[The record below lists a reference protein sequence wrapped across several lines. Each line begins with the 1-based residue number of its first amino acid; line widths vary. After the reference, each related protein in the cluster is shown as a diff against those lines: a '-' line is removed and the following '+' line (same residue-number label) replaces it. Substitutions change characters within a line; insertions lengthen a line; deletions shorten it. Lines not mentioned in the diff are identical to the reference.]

1 MDRMKAPFEVP
12 SRIARKQIKASTTY
26 LTRLFIPPPLMDP
39 IRRVKFDMFPFL
51 RVCDDGHV
59 ERLLGTTVVLPS
71 LDPATGV
78 SSKDVVINPSTG
90 LSARLYLPPTN
101 PSSQQ
106 KLLPLLVYY
115 HGGAFCIESAASPTY
130 HHYLN
135 SIASEASI
143 AIVSVEYRRAP
154 EHLLPIAYDDSLE
167 ALIWAVKGHAEPWLR
182 DHVDPAR
189 VFLAGDSAGANICHN
204 IAMRSGGG
212 GVRIEGVVLVHPY
225 FWGSTETTEAL
236 SEEERAKREGVWR
249 FVCPTSKGVD
259 DPRVNPLAEGA
270 LSLAGL
276 GSERVLVCEAEKDF
290 LRGRGRTYY
299 EGLKRS
305 GWKGTAEFV
314 ETEGEGHVFH
324 LFNPGCESAK
334 VLMKRLV
341 SFFNNDK

>member
-1 MDRMKAPFEVP
+1 
-12 SRIARKQIKASTTY
+12 
-26 LTRLFIPPPLMDP
+26 MDP
-39 IRRVKFDMFPFL
+39 IRQVKLDMFPFL
-51 RVCDDGHV
+51 RVYDDGHV
-59 ERLLGTTVVLPS
+59 ERLLGTTVVPPS
-71 LDPATGV
+71 LDHATGV

-90 LSARLYLPPTN
+90 LSARLYLPSTN
-101 PSSQQ
+101 PSSEQ

-135 SIASEASI
+135 SLASEADI

-154 EHLLPIAYDDSLE
+154 EHPLPIAYDDSLE

-182 DHVDPAR
+182 DHVDRTR

-204 IAMRSGGG
+204 IAMSGGG
-212 GVRIEGVVLVHPY
+212 GVQIEGVVLVHPY
-225 FWGSTETTEAL
+225 FWGSTDTTEEAL
-236 SEEERAKREGVWR
+236 SEEERAKHDKMWR
-249 FVCPTSKGVD
+249 FVCPTSEGVD

-270 LSLAGL
+270 PSLAGL
-276 GSERVLVCEAEKDF
+276 GCERVLVCEAEKDF
-290 LRGRGRTYY
+290 LRGRGRTYC

-324 LFNPGCESAK
+324 LFNPECENAK
-334 VLMKRLV
+334 VLMKRMM